1 MSEIIY
7 EKHYPHLTFEEEM
20 EEFRKYRKELESSPD
35 YVPEPTK
42 TFGEFYKEMVE
53 NTALVALPKRIE
65 QADAFIQLAIRTGEA
80 YEFDTKI
87 LQSDCNIMV
96 YYFFDGGPDL
106 LMLMPIIKMADCI
119 SVEPNMNGFKI
130 QLSLDFY
137 THAVF
142 RNGRLLHP
150 KYLEP

>member
-7 EKHYPHLTFEEEM
+7 EKHYPHKSFEEEM
-20 EEFRKYRKELESSPD
+20 KELEEYQKELESSPD
-35 YVPEPTK
+35 YVPSPTP
-42 TFGEFYKEMVE
+42 TFEEFYKELVE
-53 NTALVALPKRIE
+53 NTTLVALPKRIE
-65 QADAFIQLAIRTGEA
+65 QADDFIQLAIRTGEA

-96 YYFFDGGPDL
+96 YYFFDGGSEL

-130 QLSLDFY
+130 QLCLDYY
-137 THAVF
+137 THAVY
-142 RNGRLLHP
+142 RNGRLIHP